1 MKRQTHP
8 QLSAAGELA
17 LTQYEQA
24 LREVAKLPDMSPH
37 DLGHR
42 FGYRMAESVPL
53 PRLAQIMG
61 HDSLDTTTLYMQG
74 TKQDVQED
82 AQTFAWTEEQLLR
95 GAPICE

>member
-24 LREVAKLPDMSPH
+24 LREVAKLPDMSPD
-37 DLGHR
+37 DLRHR
-42 FGYRMAESVPL
+42 FGYSMTESVPL
-53 PRLAQIMG
+53 PLLAQIMG
-61 HDSLDTTTLYMQG
+61 HDSLDTTTLYIQG

-82 AQTFAWTEEQLLR
+82 AQTFAWT
-95 GAPICE
+95 

>member
-24 LREVAKLPDMSPH
+24 FREVAKLPDMSPH
-37 DLGHR
+37 DLRHR
-42 FGYRMAESVPL
+42 FGYRMAGSVAL

-61 HDSLDTTTLYMQG
+61 HDSLDTTKLYIQG
-74 TKQDVQED
+74 TKQDVQEA
-82 AQTFAWTEEQLLR
+82 AQTIALTEEQLLR
-95 GAPICE
+95 GAPV